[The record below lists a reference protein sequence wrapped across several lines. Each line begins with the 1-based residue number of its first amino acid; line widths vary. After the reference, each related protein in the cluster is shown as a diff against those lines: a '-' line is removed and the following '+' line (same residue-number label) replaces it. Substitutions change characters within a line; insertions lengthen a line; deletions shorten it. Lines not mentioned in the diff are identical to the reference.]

1 MTPAEKRLRDKLEHR
16 AAMSGADARLRLLRA
31 WDIVRLSLSESDF
44 LAAVNNGTLESFLAE
59 ILSDRALEP
68 AFAEL
73 RSLIDR
79 SSLESAA
86 TWSGD
91 LPIRGA
97 VFNVL
102 NPRVIESVR
111 ALDTRVIQTLKAE
124 VRETVR
130 QAALEGLEAGVHPR
144 TVARRVRSVIGLA
157 PNQEAAVANFRRMLE
172 AGDRE
177 ALTRALRDRR
187 FDRTLQKALGRKGT
201 GLSAEQI
208 DRMTEAYRKR
218 MVAFNAETN
227 ARTIALDTQRLAQ
240 RNSWQ
245 SSIDRGLVDASRLR
259 RTWVSVGDHRVR
271 PEHVKMHGE
280 TVRWGERWSNG
291 EDIPGQS
298 TYNCRCLEKVFL
310 VAAPAARVPAARLAA

>member
-1 MTPAEKRLRDKLEHR
+1 MTPAEKRLHDKLTR
-16 AAMSGADARLRLLRA
+16 LAASTSAVALRRVLRA
-31 WDIVRLSLSESDF
+31 WEIVRLSLSEADF
-44 LAAVNNGTLESFLAE
+44 LRAVNNGTLESFLSE
-59 ILSDRALEP
+59 ILSDRALDP

-86 TWSGD
+86 AWSRD
-91 LPIRGA
+91 IPVRGA
-97 VFNVL
+97 VFDVL
-102 NPRVIESVR
+102 NPRVIEAVR
-111 ALDTRVIQTLKAE
+111 ALDTRVIQTLQAE
-124 VRETVR
+124 IRETVR

-177 ALTRALRDRR
+177 ALSRALRDRR
-187 FDRTLQKALGRKGT
+187 FDRTLQKALGAKGA
-201 GLSAEQI
+201 GLKPDQI
-208 DRMTEAYRKR
+208 NRMTDAYRKR
-218 MVAFNAETN
+218 MVAFNADTN

-245 SSIDRGLVDASRLR
+245 SSIDRGLVDPRRLR
-259 RTWVSVGDHRVR
+259 RTWLTVGDHRVR
-271 PEHVKMHGE
+271 PEHVKMNGE

-291 EDIPGQS
+291 QDLPGDDE
-298 TYNCRCLEKVFL
+298 YNCRCLERIWL
-310 VAAPAARVPAARLAA
+310 VPAASLSLAA